1 MPQSC
6 TYCRNVLQ
14 DLSLATVHRSCI
26 KNYFWTDGAN
36 EDAIQPELPL
46 PQEEMEHSGDN
57 HTQLL
62 RNPLEEFLQPVPGY

>member
-14 DLSLATVHRSCI
+14 DLSLATIHCSSA
-26 KNYFWTDGAN
+26 KNYIWTDGAN
-36 EDAIQPELPL
+36 EDAIQSELSL

-57 HTQLL
+57 HSQLL
-62 RNPLEEFLQPVPGY
+62 RNPLEEFLQFVPGY